1 MAGVIRRKYL
11 GGGRTT
17 MGGLLAAACGEPTVR
32 YVGQPQAGPA
42 GPAGP
47 QGPKGATGAQGAQGA
62 AGATGMAPVQLRIGM
77 NARFHWGEDVGQE
90 ITAPLLEAN
99 PWLSFDLIP
108 SYNLNKFRTE
118 AAGGAPPDVYSSGS
132 YWAQEDYVLGLTI
145 LLEDYIKT
153 SKAVD
158 KSDVWESLRLDVE
171 FKGAMTAMLYAP
183 DTRIMYTHDDNARK
197 AGIDPDSPPQSWSEL
212 EENAFKAFKKA
223 DDGKVEHA
231 GWYPFWGSGGPYLWM
246 VPYWQLGGELLNQEQ
261 TEAVFNNDEAITAL
275 TWLKKIVDG
284 QGGFAALDEFRAGRR
299 GHAILVQ
306 GDQTYLHAT
315 LSERGETIRP
325 ADPNLEFHVSSYPLP
340 DAGGVVANYGGCHS
354 LPIAKLSEHPDEAWT
369 FIEWVTREDNN
380 IKFANRFDRVPV
392 RISSTNSDAY
402 IQGDAA
408 KMLQA
413 QEMTKRRFVIAA
425 PGGREA
431 LAHQNVSTPVIK
443 GEASVKDALDEGV
456 RLTNEVLA
464 KFRRQAEE
472 RGL

>member
-11 GGGRTT
+11 GGAAATL
-17 MGGLLAAACGEPTVR
+17 GGLLAAACGEPTVR

-62 AGATGMAPVQLRIGM
+62 AGVTGMAPVQLRIGM
-77 NARFHWGEDVGQE
+77 GSRFHWGEDVGKE
-90 ITAPLLEAN
+90 ITDPLLEAN

-183 DTRIMYTHDDNARK
+183 DTRILYTHDDNARK
-197 AGIDPDSPPQSWSEL
+197 AGIDPDSPPKSWSEL
-212 EENAFKAFKKA
+212 EENAFKAFKKSG
-223 DDGKVEHA
+223 DKIEHV

-246 VPYWQLGGELLNQEQ
+246 VPYWQLGGELLNKEQ
-261 TEAVFNNDEAITAL
+261 TEAVFNNEQAITAL

-284 QGGFAALDEFRAGRR
+284 QGGFAALDEFRAKRR
-299 GHAILVQ
+299 GWQILVQ
-306 GDQTYLHAT
+306 GDETYLHAT

-325 ADPNLEFHVSSYPLP
+325 ADPNLQFHVNSYPLP

-354 LPIAKLSEHPDEAWT
+354 LPIAKLSQHPDEAWM
-369 FIEWVTREDNN
+369 FIEWVTNNANN

-392 RISSTNSDAY
+392 RISSTNSEAY

-408 KMLQA
+408 KKLQA

-431 LAHQNVSTPVIK
+431 LKHQNVSTPVIK
-443 GEASVKDALDEGV
+443 GEASIKDALDEGV